1 MDTNKVILIT
11 GASSG
16 IGKATALFLHEK
28 GYKVYG
34 TSRQPQKYA
43 FPFPMVYMDLE
54 EHTSI
59 EKCVQEILSKEGR
72 IDVLINNAG
81 IAIIGPVEDTT
92 EEEVFKTFNT
102 NVFGVHSVIKNV
114 LPIMR
119 KQRSGYIINISSIGG
134 QIGLPYR
141 AIYSATKFAVEGLS
155 EALRLEVEPFDIKTV
170 IVQPGDMKTEI
181 NNHRLIAKHALNG
194 SVYKKGFEKYQ
205 ERVNK
210 EVENGCPPQE
220 VAKTIYQIINTPKPK
235 LRYRVG
241 FFSQK
246 ISIPVKNILPSGLF
260 EKILK
265 IHYDL

>member
-1 MDTNKVILIT
+1 
-11 GASSG
+11 
-16 IGKATALFLHEK
+16 
-28 GYKVYG
+28 
-34 TSRQPQKYA
+34 
-43 FPFPMVYMDLE
+43 MDLE
-54 EHTSI
+54 NSTSI
-59 EKCVQEILSKEGR
+59 KDCVEEVFKKEGR

-81 IAIIGPVEDTT
+81 IAIIGPVEDIS
-92 EEEVFKTFNT
+92 EEEIQKVFNT

-119 KQRSGYIINISSIGG
+119 KQQHGYIINISSIGG

-141 AIYSATKFAVEGLS
+141 SVYSASKFAIEGLS
-155 EALRLEVEPFDIKTV
+155 EALRLEVEPFGIKTV

-181 NNHRLIAKHALNG
+181 NNHRLIARHALNG

-210 EVENGCPPQE
+210 EVENGCSPME

-246 ISIPVKNILPSGLF
+246 ISIPVKNMLPSGLF